1 MPLVDENGETLEV
14 PVKVMVAIPCGELVH
29 ADFAYDLARM
39 VGYTTL
45 VHPTYTILLYHV
57 KGTYLPRARATLANE
72 ALAQNCTHILWLDA
86 DMRFPKDTLLRLL
99 GHGEAIVAANYP
111 TRQPPFVPTAMDN
124 DYNPVFSGEGLSE
137 VRACGMGVM
146 LTRTDVFRAIGKP
159 YFALGYN
166 KKNDEYAGEDAFFC
180 ESARKAAYRILI
192 DWPLSAEVSHLGGY
206 AFDLRHSHATLTA
219 LQGAASGVE
228 QQD

>member
-1 MPLVDENGETLEV
+1 MALVDIDGGTLAT
-14 PVKVMVAIPCGELVH
+14 PVKVMVAVPCGDTVH

-45 VHPTYTILLYHV
+45 VKPSAALLLYHV

-72 ALAQNCTHILWLDA
+72 ALAQGCTHILWLDA

-111 TRQPPFVPTAMDN
+111 TRQPPFIPTAMDN

-146 LTRTDVFRAIGKP
+146 LTRADVFRAIGKP

-166 KKNDEYAGEDAFFC
+166 KKDDDYAGEDAFFC
-180 ESARKAAYRILI
+180 EQARKAAYRVLI
-192 DWPLSAEVSHLGGY
+192 DWRLSAEVSHCGTY
-206 AFDLRHSHATLTA
+206 AFDLRHATATMTA
-219 LQGAASGVE
+219 LQGAASATLDPE
-228 QQD
+228 